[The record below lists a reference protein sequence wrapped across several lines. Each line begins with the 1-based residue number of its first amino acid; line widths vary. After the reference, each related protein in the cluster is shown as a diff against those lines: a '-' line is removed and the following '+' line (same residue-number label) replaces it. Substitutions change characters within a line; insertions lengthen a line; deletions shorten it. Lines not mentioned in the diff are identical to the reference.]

1 MTKIDCT
8 EWIELLACSP
18 QDSIQL
24 HSLHRERKLMA
35 RHEILTSSSNMH
47 ETTRSIKP
55 SFGDN
60 KSPYSPAPIAST
72 SSKS

>member
-1 MTKIDCT
+1 
-8 EWIELLACSP
+8 
-18 QDSIQL
+18 
-24 HSLHRERKLMA
+24 MA